1 MNFSQIL
8 QEAVVIFDANGSGI
22 LGGILW
28 EVEVL
33 AAGELSFEL

>member
-8 QEAVVIFDANGSGI
+8 QEVAVIFDANGSGI

-28 EVEVL
+28 QVEVL